1 MNGKKILIIED
12 DTFLQGL
19 AANKLQGEGFE
30 VNTASNG
37 NEALTSLEQEVYDA
51 IILDI
56 MLPDISGFEILKQ
69 IRSRET
75 NSQIPVL
82 IFSNLSEDKDIK
94 QGLDLGATDFLVK
107 ANFTLE
113 ELVEKVK
120 GAIH

>member
-19 AANKLQGEGFE
+19 TANKLQAEGFE

-37 NEALTSLEQEVYDA
+37 NEALTNLDQEMYDA
-51 IILDI
+51 IILDL

-75 NSQIPVL
+75 NNKLPVL
-82 IFSNLSEDKDIK
+82 IFSNLSDDKDIK

-120 GAIH
+120 NAIH

>member
-19 AANKLQGEGFE
+19 AANKLQAEGFE

-37 NEALTSLEQEVYDA
+37 NEALTNLDQEMYDA
-51 IILDI
+51 IILDL
-56 MLPDISGFEILKQ
+56 MLPDISGFDILKQ

-75 NSQIPVL
+75 NNKLPVL
-82 IFSNLSEDKDIK
+82 IFSNLSDDKDIK

-120 GAIH
+120 NAIH

>member
-19 AANKLQGEGFE
+19 AANKLQADGFE

-37 NEALTSLEQEVYDA
+37 NEALTTLDQEAYDA
-51 IILDI
+51 IILDL
-56 MLPDISGFEILKQ
+56 MLPDISGYEILKQ
-69 IRSRET
+69 IRARET
-75 NSQIPVL
+75 NNQIPVL
-82 IFSNLSEDKDIK
+82 IFSNLSDDKDIK

-113 ELVEKVK
+113 ELVEKVRNSIK
-120 GAIH
+120 

>member
-37 NEALTSLEQEVYDA
+37 NEALTTLDQEVYDA
-51 IILDI
+51 IILDL
-56 MLPDISGFEILKQ
+56 MLPDMSGYEILKQ
-69 IRSRET
+69 IRARET
-75 NSQIPVL
+75 NSQVPVL
-82 IFSNLSEDKDIK
+82 IFSNLSDDKDIK

-113 ELVEKVK
+113 ELVEKVRNSIK
-120 GAIH
+120 

>member
-19 AANKLQGEGFE
+19 AANKLQAEGFE

-37 NEALTSLEQEVYDA
+37 NEALTNLDQEMYDA
-51 IILDI
+51 IILDL

-75 NSQIPVL
+75 NNKLPVL
-82 IFSNLSEDKDIK
+82 IFSNLSDDKDIK

-120 GAIH
+120 NAIH

>member
-19 AANKLQGEGFE
+19 AANKLQAEGFE

-37 NEALTSLEQEVYDA
+37 NEALTNLSQETYDA
-51 IILDI
+51 IILDL

-75 NSQIPVL
+75 NSKLPVL
-82 IFSNLSEDKDIK
+82 IFSNLSDDKDIK

-120 GAIH
+120 NAIH

>member
-19 AANKLQGEGFE
+19 AANKLQAEGFE

-37 NEALTSLEQEVYDA
+37 NEALTNLDQEIYDA
-51 IILDI
+51 IILDL

-75 NSQIPVL
+75 NSKLPVL
-82 IFSNLSEDKDIK
+82 IFSNLSDDKDIK

-120 GAIH
+120 NAIQ